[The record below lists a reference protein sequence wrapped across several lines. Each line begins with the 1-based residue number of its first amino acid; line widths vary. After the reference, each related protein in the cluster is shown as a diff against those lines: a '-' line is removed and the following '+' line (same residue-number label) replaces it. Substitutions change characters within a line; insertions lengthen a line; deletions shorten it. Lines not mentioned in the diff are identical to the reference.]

1 MMVRVG
7 DTVYPVFDMGKVGK
21 VVEIMEAK
29 NKTWMVGG
37 AMSTSRVA
45 VIELKDGTYL
55 KYRVDDLM
63 RGE

>member
-1 MMVRVG
+1 MVRVG
-7 DTVYPVFDMGKVGK
+7 DTVHPVFDMGKVGK
-21 VVEIMEAK
+21 VVEINEVK

-45 VIELKDGTYL
+45 VIELVDGTLL

-63 RGE
+63 RTE

>member
-1 MMVRVG
+1 MVRVG
-7 DTVYPVFDMGKVGK
+7 DTVHPVFDMGKVGK
-21 VVEIMEAK
+21 VVEINETK

-45 VIELKDGTYL
+45 VIELEDGTLL

-63 RGE
+63 RIE

>member
-1 MMVRVG
+1 MVRVG
-7 DTVYPVFDMGKVGK
+7 DAVHPVFDMGKVGK
-21 VVEIMEAK
+21 VVEIKEVK

-45 VIELKDGTYL
+45 VIELEDGTLL

-63 RGE
+63 RIE

>member
-21 VVEIMEAK
+21 VVEISETK
-29 NKTWMVGG
+29 NNTWMVGG

-45 VIELKDGTYL
+45 IVELKDGTHL

-63 RGE
+63 RVE

>member
-7 DTVYPVFDMGKVGK
+7 DTVHPVFDMGKVGK
-21 VVEIMEAK
+21 VIEINEAK
-29 NKTWMVGG
+29 NRTWMVGG

-45 VIELKDGTYL
+45 VIELEDGTLL

-63 RGE
+63 RVE